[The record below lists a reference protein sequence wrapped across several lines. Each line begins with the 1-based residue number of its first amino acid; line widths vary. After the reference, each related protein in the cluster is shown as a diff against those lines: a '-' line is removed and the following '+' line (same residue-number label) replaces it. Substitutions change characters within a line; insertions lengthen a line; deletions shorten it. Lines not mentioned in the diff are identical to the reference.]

1 MHLLFEP
8 EISLQGIEPIIT
20 LTQILMIYTQGYSLG
35 GITYNSKGLEVTQ
48 MVN

>member
-8 EISLQGIEPIIT
+8 EISLQGIEPII
-20 LTQILMIYTQGYSLG
+20 TQILMIYTQGYSLG